1 MQWLI
6 VPHLGES
13 IPYLIPDSDLARL
26 GIVSNMLS
34 VASFIMMWA
43 AACILLRQYSLRL
56 GHVRYWI
63 LVSVPLIY
71 YLSQVH
77 HNIYELIHTNA
88 LVTRVHYVRHYSY
101 YNIPSKYFGRWRSI
115 WDSLLERS
123 KKSRKK

>member
-34 VASFIMMWA
+34 VASFIMMSVA
-43 AACILLRQYSLRL
+43 YCILLRQYSLRL

-71 YLSQVH
+71 YLSQYITISM
-77 HNIYELIHTNA
+77 NLFAPMLSSPESIMYGITLTIIF
-88 LVTRVHYVRHYSY
+88 RVSISAGGVL
-101 YNIPSKYFGRWRSI
+101 FGIAFWSVARN
-115 WDSLLERS
+115 L
-123 KKSRKK
+123 